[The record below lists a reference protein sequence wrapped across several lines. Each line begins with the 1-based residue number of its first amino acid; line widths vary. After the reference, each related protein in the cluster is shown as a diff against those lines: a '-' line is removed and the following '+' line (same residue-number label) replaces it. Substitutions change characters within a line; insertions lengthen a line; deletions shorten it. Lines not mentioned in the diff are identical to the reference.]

1 MHNQCDT
8 SAVDMSQ
15 VAAIA
20 ARYKNEPDQLMRILL
35 EIQSVCGNAIPR
47 EAATVISSVTGIP
60 EVEIYGFITFYAM
73 LSDKPRGQYIIRMCK
88 SAPCH
93 IVGAREV
100 AQAICD
106 CLGIAP
112 GETTADGLF
121 TLEFCECI
129 GLCDTAPAIMI
140 NDAVYTNLTPQSAVS
155 LIRAYQQ
162 GGVC

>member
-8 SAVDMSQ
+8 STVDMAQ

-35 EIQSVCGNAIPR
+35 EIQSVCGNAVPR

-106 CLGIAP
+106 YLGIVP

-140 NDAVYTNLTPQSAVS
+140 NDSVYTNLTPQSAVS
-155 LIRAYQQ
+155 LIRAFQQ